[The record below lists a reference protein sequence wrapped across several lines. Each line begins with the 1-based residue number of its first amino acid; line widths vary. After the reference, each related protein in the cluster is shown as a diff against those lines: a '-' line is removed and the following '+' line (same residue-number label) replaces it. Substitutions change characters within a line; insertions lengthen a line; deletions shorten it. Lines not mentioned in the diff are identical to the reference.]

1 MGTETEIPKHLN
13 EETLG
18 TERIFEGKVVNLRR
32 DKVLLESG
40 RTSFREVI
48 EHNGGVCVLPLT
60 SDDEII
66 FVRQFRYPF
75 KTVLLELPA
84 GKREGDEEPIKCGI
98 RELKEEVGAT
108 AEKITYLGNLYPT
121 VAYDTE
127 IIYMYMAEGLD
138 FGEQSLDP
146 GEFID
151 VVKIPFDKAVEMVM
165 NGEIPDSKTQLAILK
180 AKLLRDKAENK
191 TY

>member
-1 MGTETEIPKHLN
+1 MTEIPKHLN
-13 EETLG
+13 EETLSS
-18 TERIFEGKVVNLRR
+18 ERIFEGKVVKLRR
-32 DKVLLESG
+32 DTVRLENG
-40 RTSFREVI
+40 DTSFREVI

-60 SDDEII
+60 DEGEII

-75 KTVLLELPA
+75 REVLLEIPA
-84 GKREGDEEPIKCGI
+84 GKREGNEEPIKCGI

-108 AEKITYLGNLYPT
+108 AEKITYLGYLYPT

-127 IIYMYMAEGLD
+127 VIHMFMAEGLD
-138 FGEQSLDP
+138 FGEQNLDP
-146 GEFID
+146 DEFID

-180 AKLLRDKAENK
+180 ANMMRR
-191 TY
+191 

>member
-1 MGTETEIPKHLN
+1 MGVETEIPKHLN
-13 EETLG
+13 EETLS

-40 RTSFREVI
+40 RTSYREVI

-60 SDDEII
+60 DQDEII

-75 KTVLLELPA
+75 KSVLLELPA
-84 GKREGDEEPIKCGI
+84 GKREGNEEPINCGI

-138 FGEQSLDP
+138 FGEQNLDP

-180 AKLLRDKAENK
+180 ANMMRK
-191 TY
+191 

>member
-1 MGTETEIPKHLN
+1 MGVEAENEIPKHLN
-13 EETLG
+13 EETLS
-18 TERIFEGKVVNLRR
+18 TERIFEGKVVNLRK

-40 RTSFREVI
+40 RTSYREVI

-60 SDDEII
+60 DDDEII

-84 GKREGDEEPIKCGI
+84 GKREGNEEPINCGI

-138 FGEQSLDP
+138 FGEQNLDP

-151 VVKIPFDKAVEMVM
+151 VVKIPFEKAVEMVM

-180 AKLLRDKAENK
+180 ANMMRK
-191 TY
+191 